1 MSKKIKMELSA
12 SQKKELISILQTR
25 FEKNKTRHKSIDWEM
40 VLERLHNAQN
50 AKKLWSLNEMEISG
64 GEPDVIGVDKKSGE
78 IIFVD
83 CAAESPSG
91 RRSLCYD
98 REGMDSRKEFKPEN
112 TAMDMALEMGVALLT
127 EDEYK
132 NLQSFGNFDTKTS
145 SWLST
150 PDAIRKLGG
159 AIFGDR
165 RYNTVFIYHNGAQSY
180 YGGRGFRGILRL

>member
-1 MSKKIKMELSA
+1 ML
-12 SQKKELISILQTR
+12 
-25 FEKNKTRHKSIDWEM
+25 
-40 VLERLHNAQN
+40 
-50 AKKLWSLNEMEISG
+50 
-64 GEPDVIGVDKKSGE
+64 
-78 IIFVD
+78 FVD